1 MTKSAKSQQRE
12 RSPLFANSSRVHEL
26 VARAMRGKCVRHR
39 LMVQAVS
46 FALPATSSIP
56 RVRTHH
62 TKKPSRFV
70 HALSARPLKVH
81 WRACGSSCADGMEL
95 YFSFWLLALLG
106 FYFVGVGAVD
116 DPHGRGI
123 NTHASHCLI
132 PTTTRKKHALRRAVS
147 YELFHI
153 IYRLGECALVAMAD
167 LFFRYRLDSV
177 AGVGGAE

>member
-1 MTKSAKSQQRE
+1 MKVPFFILS
-12 RSPLFANSSRVHEL
+12 
-26 VARAMRGKCVRHR
+26 
-39 LMVQAVS
+39 VS
-46 FALPATSSIP
+46 YTWIYA
-56 RVRTHH
+56 
-62 TKKPSRFV
+62 
-70 HALSARPLKVH
+70 
-81 WRACGSSCADGMEL
+81 
-95 YFSFWLLALLG
+95 
-106 FYFVGVGAVD
+106 VGVGAVD